1 MTRHRLPVVF
11 RFLDVDED
19 IKRFRPIKKGF
30 ASMAIHAGQDP
41 EQWNSK
47 AMVPPVHMSVAYK
60 IDNMEAIVI

>member
-1 MTRHRLPVVF
+1 MF

-19 IKRFRPIKKGF
+19 VGRFKPIKKGF
-30 ASMAIHAGQDP
+30 ASQAIHAGQDP
-41 EQWNSK
+41 EQWSSK